1 MSAMKIK
8 TSYSEI
14 EHIESFWD
22 AVFDFIALKEA
33 EGEQIASALM
43 TDCVAT
49 GLMTDCVA
57 TGATLSNLGHE
68 GECMSRTSALQQKA
82 VHSLWAFLDDPALT
96 PEGRDVAL
104 EAVWETAKV

>member
-1 MSAMKIK
+1 MSAKKIK
-8 TSYSEI
+8 TCYSAV
-14 EHIESFWD
+14 EHVESFWD
-22 AVFDFIALKEA
+22 AVFNFIALKEA
-33 EGEQIASALM
+33 EGKRIASALM

-57 TGATLSNLGHE
+57 TGATLSNLGNE
-68 GECMSRTSALQQKA
+68 GEFMPCTSALQQKA